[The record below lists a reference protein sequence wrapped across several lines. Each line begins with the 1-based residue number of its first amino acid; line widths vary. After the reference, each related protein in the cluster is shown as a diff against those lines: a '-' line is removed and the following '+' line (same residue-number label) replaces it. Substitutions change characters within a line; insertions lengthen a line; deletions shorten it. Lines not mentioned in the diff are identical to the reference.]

1 MLGRCP
7 TTKRRSALPG
17 VHVSSEQSI
26 LSFDNVRTCDD
37 LYGLDSEWVGID
49 LADGEHLT
57 LGCVKALQPEH
68 SMNGDV
74 AHGNK

>member
-7 TTKRRSALPG
+7 TTKRRSALAM
-17 VHVSSEQSI
+17 HVSSEERT
-26 LSFDNVRTCDD
+26 LEAVNLLTCDY
-37 LYGLDSEWVGID
+37 LYSLDSEWVGID